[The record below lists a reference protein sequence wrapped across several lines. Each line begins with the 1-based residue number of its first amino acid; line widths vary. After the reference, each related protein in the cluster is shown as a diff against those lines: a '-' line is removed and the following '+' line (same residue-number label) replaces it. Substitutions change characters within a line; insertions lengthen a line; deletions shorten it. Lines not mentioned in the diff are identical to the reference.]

1 MEPAQR
7 RRDPQRSEDHAV
19 VANDVTR
26 CSAEVV
32 REETGAGSP
41 REPPGRV
48 PAEEAPPVHARCAR
62 DPGAGHAKPRNEPSE
77 EDRLPPVAREKALGA
92 GEEPLGVA
100 RQKRPATEEAAASP
114 ATNPVAGAVAGD
126 RRRCRDDD
134 DEADPELAPRGEQ
147 AGRDERGLAGN
158 RCASRFEE
166 NEEEEQHRTIRLDQV
181 LHDSSSLDCEVV
193 GAMQVPPPKVHEMAL
208 R

>member
-1 MEPAQR
+1 MESAER
-7 RRDPQRSEDHAV
+7 RRDPHRSEDHGVV
-19 VANDVTR
+19 VAKNVAR
-26 CSAEVV
+26 RPAEVV
-32 REETGAGSP
+32 HEEAGARGP

-114 ATNPVAGAVAGD
+114 ATNPVAGAGAGD

-147 AGRDERGLAGN
+147 
-158 RCASRFEE
+158 
-166 NEEEEQHRTIRLDQV
+166 
-181 LHDSSSLDCEVV
+181 
-193 GAMQVPPPKVHEMAL
+193 
-208 R
+208 